1 MSSQANVYTNAF
13 TNVVWY
19 TDKVRVDTGTN
30 SVTLQV
36 NFGNVANGAITANTI
51 YSNAIVIPANSRYD
65 AFVGVGN
72 YLTIT
77 NGNATVQEL
86 GAASS
91 GTSAVQGGIRQPY

>member
-51 YSNAIVIPANSRYD
+51 YSNAIVIPGNSRYD